1 MFNPLRSAEVKDD
14 DQETAEKIGGCVALF
29 IPLQML
35 AELRLEPGA
44 EVEVSS
50 QRESIRVRR
59 AGSGPPEDLVEFAQR
74 FTKKYEETLRNLAQR

>member
-1 MFNPLRSAEVKDD
+1 MMTKRRLK
-14 DQETAEKIGGCVALF
+14 KIGGSVALF
-29 IPLQML
+29 IPPEML
-35 AELRLEPGA
+35 EELRLEPGA